1 MNKTYKRIMQNVK
14 RLSLSKRRFKD
25 IYDIVFSNGDLVM
38 TEQPTMTRKVFC
50 TYAQAQALINDL
62 AKGIIS
68 QIGVTNGYIALC
80 GENCLQWM
88 IAFWAILKSGNKPY
102 LINLRQPVHFT
113 NEILNT
119 LNTSAIIKI
128 GCENL
133 DFNGKCYHYQE
144 VIECGQKVAAVDF
157 PPFENQI
164 AISTSGTTLSKKI
177 CIYTGSE
184 ISAQLINVEGISK
197 LNRDIIK
204 PYKGAI
210 KQLMFLPLY
219 HVFGLVAVFLWYSLF
234 GASFVFLPDMSA
246 ESILRTVRNH
256 KITHIFAVPLLWHSF
271 EKGLLSKVKAQKEGE
286 RNRFFSAIELSYK
299 LQRVFPHL
307 GKAVA
312 VKMLDSVRKK
322 LFGKSVT
329 FCISG
334 GSFIKQ
340 STLKLINSLGYVLV
354 NGYGM
359 SEVCIPSVECSKNIK
374 IRVNGA
380 IGLPFDSVEYKIGD
394 KNQLLVK
401 GSSVCKRLIV
411 DGKEI
416 INDGWFDTGDV
427 VRVDKSGRYYIEGR
441 ISDIVFS
448 DDGENLNPDLAEKS
462 FSLSSAV
469 NFSVLGSEDN
479 SKLML
484 VVQVAK
490 GITGEQISQLARE
503 IEDCNA
509 SLPQSYKVK
518 EIYFTYDEIMTKGS
532 IKVSRSYLKGLIS
545 ENKVRLFKNFEEGSP
560 VCNCNE
566 EGSEVKQFLIEL
578 FARLLDADKSKIDC
592 NANFMLDLG
601 GSSLDYF
608 TLIGEINEKYGI
620 TLKYE
625 EGSDF
630 GYSVNDFEKKITQ
643 MINEL

>member
-312 VKMLDSVRKK
+312 VK
-322 LFGKSVT
+322 
-329 FCISG
+329 C
-334 GSFIKQ
+334 
-340 STLKLINSLGYVLV
+340 LIA
-354 NGYGM
+354 
-359 SEVCIPSVECSKNIK
+359 C
-374 IRVNGA
+374 
-380 IGLPFDSVEYKIGD
+380 
-394 KNQLLVK
+394 
-401 GSSVCKRLIV
+401 
-411 DGKEI
+411 
-416 INDGWFDTGDV
+416 
-427 VRVDKSGRYYIEGR
+427 
-441 ISDIVFS
+441 
-448 DDGENLNPDLAEKS
+448 EKS
-462 FSLSSAV
+462 F
-469 NFSVLGSEDN
+469 
-479 SKLML
+479 L
-484 VVQVAK
+484 VKA
-490 GITGEQISQLARE
+490 
-503 IEDCNA
+503 
-509 SLPQSYKVK
+509 
-518 EIYFTYDEIMTKGS
+518 
-532 IKVSRSYLKGLIS
+532 
-545 ENKVRLFKNFEEGSP
+545 
-560 VCNCNE
+560 
-566 EGSEVKQFLIEL
+566 
-578 FARLLDADKSKIDC
+578 
-592 NANFMLDLG
+592 
-601 GSSLDYF
+601 
-608 TLIGEINEKYGI
+608 
-620 TLKYE
+620 
-625 EGSDF
+625 
-630 GYSVNDFEKKITQ
+630 
-643 MINEL
+643 